1 MGARDLYRSCPA
13 VSQISNLT
21 VVFSSREMVCVRK
34 AAPIVDSLYESN
46 WSWRSVSG
54 KAIRDPV
61 RFKPCVPLQ
70 IVGLLSSEMAC

>member
-34 AAPIVDSLYESN
+34 AAPMVDSLYESN
-46 WSWRSVSG
+46 WSWRSVSEEG
-54 KAIRDPV
+54 DKSLGAH
-61 RFKPCVPLQ
+61 
-70 IVGLLSSEMAC
+70 